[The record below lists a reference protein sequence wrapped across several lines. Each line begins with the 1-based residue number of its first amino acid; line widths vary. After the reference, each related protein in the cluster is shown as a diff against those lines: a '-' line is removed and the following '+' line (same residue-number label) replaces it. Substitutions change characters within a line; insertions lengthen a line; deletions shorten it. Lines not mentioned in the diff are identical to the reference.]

1 MTYNN
6 KYNSLDKIIAIFR
19 SKEIHKNINLKGKK
33 ILDFGCGSNFNEL
46 KNRYHECSHITLV
59 DKIGNEFIE
68 NNFKFINFDG
78 DLKKLD
84 ESIPDKFFDHIF
96 LLAVIEHLDKPEIIL
111 NILKRK
117 LTNDG
122 YIFLTAP
129 GKKSKWILEFMAF
142 RLKIINAELVREHKR
157 YYDLDEYKELS
168 TLTNMRILKFYFFEL
183 GLNTVCLLK

>member
-1 MTYNN
+1 M
-6 KYNSLDKIIAIFR
+6 
-19 SKEIHKNINLKGKK
+19 NL
-33 ILDFGCGSNFNEL
+33 
-46 KNRYHECSHITLV
+46 IT
-59 DKIGNEFIE
+59 
-68 NNFKFINFDG
+68 
-78 DLKKLD
+78 
-84 ESIPDKFFDHIF
+84 F
-96 LLAVIEHLDKPEIIL
+96 LGLRKV
-111 NILKRK
+111 KRK

-157 YYDLDEYKELS
+157 YYDLDEYKKLS